1 MGRHTRDGG
10 GRGLVSARMIQR
22 TVRVWV
28 LKLLCD
34 IVTLPDCLLC
44 SSHSTTGPWREGPC
58 FYFPPRPPCTRP
70 LPLLPPSPGQGL
82 QCVLKEDGWMDGWMN
97 QGTEKQA
104 GPQRSLIHIL
114 IFQMRKLKS
123 TEVEHIFH
131 HFLSLITCVDFFSSA
146 YKCVEIPSNPT
157 QTKQNLSFP
166 LPYNLLPELG
176 LLSFLLLLN
185 FLKDL

>member
-1 MGRHTRDGG
+1 
-10 GRGLVSARMIQR
+10 
-22 TVRVWV
+22 
-28 LKLLCD
+28 
-34 IVTLPDCLLC
+34 
-44 SSHSTTGPWREGPC
+44 
-58 FYFPPRPPCTRP
+58 
-70 LPLLPPSPGQGL
+70 
-82 QCVLKEDGWMDGWMN
+82 MDGWMN

-123 TEVEHIFH
+123 TEVEYIFH
-131 HFLSLITCVDFFSSA
+131 HFLSLITPVDFFSSA